1 MGPKRALKAKSEWS
15 ERVVAIERVTKV
27 VKGGKKMSFR
37 AIIVVGNEQGKVGV
51 GVGKAGDVITAV
63 RKGVTDGK
71 KHIITV
77 PLTSSNSI
85 PHPTSGRFGA
95 AKLILRPSAPGSG
108 VIAGSSIRT
117 VLELAGIKNILS
129 KHDDFKMDISELE
142 KIMKNFG
149 LCEKILH
156 VADKVVTKFL
166 EDSAVET
173 KIEESNTAHNFFS
186 NQVYG
191 NDMLKIID
199 RKIGQETE
207 EISFIKKTIFGI

>member
-1 MGPKRALKAKSEWS
+1 MSPKKVVKSKSEWL

-37 AIIVVGNEQGKVGV
+37 AIIVVGNEQGKV

-117 VLELAGIKNILS
+117 VLELAGIQNILS
-129 KHDDFKMDISELE
+129 KQLGSNNLLNNARATID
-142 KIMKNFG
+142 G
-149 LCEKILH
+149 LSTLRSYN
-156 VADKVVTKFL
+156 V
-166 EDSAVET
+166 
-173 KIEESNTAHNFFS
+173 
-186 NQVYG
+186 
-191 NDMLKIID
+191 
-199 RKIGQETE
+199 
-207 EISFIKKTIFGI
+207 